1 VGRSQAGANV
11 RKDSVMS
18 ASEPP
23 SDAPEAYYKVERQ
36 LREAFE
42 RALKAQRS
50 GASVDVR
57 VYFREKPGGELWG
70 GLALLGEDG
79 RIIDNMPLADPPSL
93 PWLLGVMCEL
103 GFEAAP
109 RVRTQPREQADAD

>member
-1 VGRSQAGANV
+1 MV
-11 RKDSVMS
+11 RDDPLMTSTPQ
-18 ASEPP
+18 PP
-23 SDAPEAYYKVERQ
+23 PGGSEAYYKVERQ
-36 LREAFE
+36 LRDAFDG
-42 RALKAQRS
+42 ALKAQRS

-109 RVRTQPREQADAD
+109 RVRTQPREQADTD